1 MHAFYETLS
10 ERFRQLHADIKES
23 LTELPDEALDW
34 VPGPEMNSLSVLIA
48 HLAGAERYWIG
59 DVARGDPSNRD
70 RDAEFRVRGLD
81 KAALNKLLSDLDT
94 FNSATFETLELADLE
109 KLRYS
114 QRENRQISVGWA
126 ITHALEHTATHLG
139 HIQILRQL
147 WEQKA

>member
-81 KAALNKLLSDLDT
+81 KATLNKLLSDLDT

-114 QRENRQISVGWA
+114 PRENRQISIGWA
-126 ITHALEHTATHLG
+126 IAHALEHTATHLG